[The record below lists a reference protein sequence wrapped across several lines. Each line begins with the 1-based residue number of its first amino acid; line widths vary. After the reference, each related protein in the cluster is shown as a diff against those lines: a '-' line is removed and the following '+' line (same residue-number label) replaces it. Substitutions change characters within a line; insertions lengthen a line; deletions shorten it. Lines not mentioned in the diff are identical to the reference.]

1 MRVARAKIVT
11 SIGPIVPDVINASG
25 LARQG
30 IPETFSP
37 SLSLSFDRF
46 NGKPMKYLVIQG
58 NFLAHVSVKRMGTAE
73 PEDDLWGK

>member
-30 IPETFSP
+30 IPESFSLSLSP
-37 SLSLSFDRF
+37 SLSLSLSI
-46 NGKPMKYLVIQG
+46 G
-58 NFLAHVSVKRMGTAE
+58 
-73 PEDDLWGK
+73 

>member
-37 SLSLSFDRF
+37 SLSLSLSI
-46 NGKPMKYLVIQG
+46 GSTG
-58 NFLAHVSVKRMGTAE
+58 NR
-73 PEDDLWGK
+73 